1 MVHSRISEKGFRD
14 RPGVALRDAR
24 WLEVDADIASAV
36 RHFEHSSALFR
47 KGGFERPGLEGYQA
61 SMALMHSLQS
71 GHTSLEGG
79 LLRILEM
86 LSEERPVG
94 EDWHVALIRRVAAAL
109 PERRPAIL
117 SAELAAA
124 ADETRRFRHRAVHN
138 YDSFRATEI
147 GQTIRAADML
157 ASRLKPEIGAFRDA
171 IDPPSA

>member
-1 MVHSRISEKGFRD
+1 
-14 RPGVALRDAR
+14 
-24 WLEVDADIASAV
+24 
-36 RHFEHSSALFR
+36 
-47 KGGFERPGLEGYQA
+47 
-61 SMALMHSLQS
+61 MALMHSLQS

>member
-1 MVHSRISEKGFRD
+1 M
-14 RPGVALRDAR
+14 RDAR

-36 RHFEHSSALFR
+36 GHFERSAALFR

-61 SMALMHSLQS
+61 SMALMHALQS

-94 EDWHVALIRRVAAAL
+94 EDWHMALIRRVATAL

-117 SAELAAA
+117 SAELADA

-138 YDSFRATEI
+138 YDSFRVAEI
-147 GQTIRAADML
+147 GQTIRAAELL
-157 ASRLKPEIGAFRDA
+157 ASRLKSEIQSFRQT
-171 IDPPSA
+171 IDPN